1 MSFKLSIGKL
11 AIIKEPLYIN
21 EAIFHFSW
29 KTNGIS
35 NKYIYYYLS
44 SINIQSFGSRAAKGI
59 TLNKDSLNSIV
70 IELPCIEE
78 QNKIANFLSAVD
90 KKINIEENRLNLLRD
105 QKQAFIQQMFIQ

>member
-1 MSFKLSIGKL
+1 MTVVNMETEEI
-11 AIIKEPLYIN
+11 
-21 EAIFHFSW
+21 
-29 KTNGIS
+29 
-35 NKYIYYYLS
+35 
-44 SINIQSFGSRAAKGI
+44 SINIQSFGSKAAKGI

-78 QNKIANFLSAVD
+78 QNKIAHFLSAVD